1 VEKIKMDNPIVE
13 MDGDEMTRV
22 IWKDIKEKLLKPYI
36 DLNIDYY
43 DLSIENRNDTDDRV
57 TLESAKA
64 VEKYKVGVKCAT
76 ITANEDRVEEFNLK
90 KIYPSPNAT
99 IRAYLDGVMFRE
111 PIVFNSLDILIPT
124 WKNKIAIARHSFGDI
139 YVSKSFKVN
148 KGDELKV
155 SINGEE
161 KYTYAP
167 DYDAIF
173 LTQYNKVQ
181 SIKYFA
187 NECFKYAINK
197 KMDLIFSTKDTV
209 VPGYDSVFKEIFNTT
224 YENYK
229 DEFEKTGITY
239 NYYLIDNAIA
249 QIMKSSG
256 NILWAL
262 KNYDGDV
269 MSDMISSVYGSLSLM
284 ESAIIGNGT
293 YLYEAAHGT
302 VTEHYRRYQKGE
314 ITSTN
319 SVALIFTW
327 AAGLEKRGELDDNID
342 LKEFGIKLKQAVKD
356 TIENG
361 FITGDLIKSYNKEN
375 YTKVNYLEFIEKVKE
390 YLEKS
395 L

>member
-1 VEKIKMDNPIVE
+1 MNTPIVE

-22 IWKDIKEKLLKPYI
+22 IWKDIKEKLLEPYI

-43 DLSIENRNDTDDRV
+43 DLSIENRNETDDEV

-76 ITANEDRVEEFNLK
+76 ITANEDRVKEFNLK
-90 KIYPSPNAT
+90 RIYPSPNAT

-111 PIVFNSLDILIPT
+111 PVVFSCLDILVPT
-124 WKNKIAIARHSFGDI
+124 WKKPIAIARHSFGDI
-139 YVSKSFKVN
+139 YVSKSFDVK
-148 KGDELKV
+148 KGETLKI
-155 SINGEE
+155 SIDDKEE
-161 KYTYAP
+161 YEYSP

-173 LTQYNKVQ
+173 LTQYNKVE

-187 NECFKYAINK
+187 KESFEYAISK
-197 KMDLIFSTKDTV
+197 KMNLIFSTKDTV
-209 VPGYDSVFKEIFNTT
+209 VPGYDSVFKEIFNKT

-229 DEFEKTGITY
+229 DEFEKLGIEY
-239 NYYLIDNAIA
+239 NYYLVDNAIA
-249 QIMKSSG
+249 QIMKSEG

-262 KNYDGDV
+262 KNYEGDI
-269 MSDMISSVYGSLSLM
+269 MSDLISAVYGSLSLM

-302 VTEHYRRYQKGE
+302 VTAHYRRYQKGE

-327 AAGLEKRGELDDNID
+327 ASGLEKRGELDGNKE
-342 LKEFGIKLKQAVKD
+342 LQEFGVKLKQAVRE

-361 FITGDLIKSYNKEN
+361 FITGDLVKSYNKEN
-375 YTKVNYLEFIEKVKE
+375 YTKVNYLEFIEKVNE
-390 YLEKS
+390 YLKKK
-395 L
+395 LN

>member
-1 VEKIKMDNPIVE
+1 MQNPIVE

-22 IWKDIKEKLLKPYI
+22 IWQDIKKELLMPYI
-36 DLNIDYY
+36 DLNLDYY
-43 DLSIENRNDTDDRV
+43 DLSMENRNDTDDEV
-57 TLESAKA
+57 TLDSAKA
-64 VEKYKVGVKCAT
+64 VEKHKVGVKCAT
-76 ITANEDRVEEFNLK
+76 ITANEDRVKEFNLK

-111 PIVFNSLDILIPT
+111 PITFDCLDILVPT
-124 WKNKIAIARHSFGDI
+124 WKKPIAIARHSFGDI
-139 YVSKSFKVN
+139 YVSKSFDVKR
-148 KGDELKV
+148 GSELKV
-155 SINGEE
+155 SIDGEE
-161 KYTYAP
+161 KYTFAP

-173 LTQYNKVQ
+173 LTQYDKVE

-187 NECFKYAINK
+187 HECFKYAIDK

-209 VPGYDSVFKEIFNTT
+209 VPGYDSVFKEIFNET
-224 YENYK
+224 YKEYAQK
-229 DEFEKTGITY
+229 FEEIGIEY

-249 QIMKSSG
+249 QVMKSSG

-269 MSDMISSVYGSLSLM
+269 MSDMISAVYGSLSLM
-284 ESAIIGNGT
+284 ESSIIGKGT

-302 VTEHYRRYQKGE
+302 VTNHYRRYKEGE

-327 AAGLEKRGELDDNID
+327 ASGIEKRGELDGNTR
-342 LKEFGIKLKQAVKD
+342 LKEFGEKLKQAVRN

-361 FITGDLIKSYNKEN
+361 FITGDLISSYNKEK
-375 YTKVNYLEFIEKVKE
+375 YVKVNYLEFIEKVRE
-390 YLEKS
+390 S
-395 L
+395 LDKLL

>member
-1 VEKIKMDNPIVE
+1 MDNPIVE